1 MIDEAYS
8 LDLLPSSLKNLTFSG
23 ANSIEANLRYLIL
36 QFPYFSAS
44 IRNAALGSYGY
55 LELTEA
61 ACAGDGFDIESAI
74 RIDKIT
80 ITVSGL
86 DFSSLD
92 FQGAGWLTEEEGQS
106 SLVVVYLADSYMDTF
121 GIQSALDQLFFTS
134 STDLDASITLQV
146 SNTSEGA
153 FMPLGPVIMRF
164 RSGATWALIEGKKLT
179 WNDIEE
185 ADMTWDDLESLKK

>member
-86 DFSSLD
+86 DLSSLD

-121 GIQSALDQLFFTS
+121 GIQFALDQLFFTS

>member
-8 LDLLPSSLKNLTFSG
+8 LDLLPGSLKNLSFSG
-23 ANSIEANLRYLIL
+23 ANSIESNLRYLIL

-61 ACAGDGFDIESAI
+61 ACAGDGFDIKSAI

-80 ITVSGL
+80 ITVSGVDL
-86 DFSSLD
+86 SALD
-92 FQGAGWLTEEEGQS
+92 FQGAGWLAEEEGQS
-106 SLVVVYLADSYMDTF
+106 SLVVVYLADSYMDTS

-134 STDLDASITLQV
+134 STDLDASITVQV

-153 FMPLGPVIMRF
+153 FMPLGPVTMRF
-164 RSGATWALIEGKKLT
+164 RSGATWALIEGKNLT
-179 WNDIEE
+179 WGDIEE
-185 ADMTWDDLESLKK
+185 DEMTWDDLESLKK

>member
-86 DFSSLD
+86 DLSSLD
-92 FQGAGWLTEEEGQS
+92 FQGARWLTEEEGQS

>member
-1 MIDEAYS
+1 
-8 LDLLPSSLKNLTFSG
+8 
-23 ANSIEANLRYLIL
+23 
-36 QFPYFSAS
+36 
-44 IRNAALGSYGY
+44 
-55 LELTEA
+55 
-61 ACAGDGFDIESAI
+61 
-74 RIDKIT
+74 
-80 ITVSGL
+80 
-86 DFSSLD
+86 
-92 FQGAGWLTEEEGQS
+92 
-106 SLVVVYLADSYMDTF
+106 MDTF

>member
-61 ACAGDGFDIESAI
+61 ACAGDGYDIEKAI

-80 ITVSGL
+80 ITVYGQEL
-86 DFSSLD
+86 YYLD